1 MRTIKDFLNK
11 IKWDKNL
18 NAEDFIVC
26 YLDNISKEL
35 VELKFKDIL
44 RVEGNF
50 MVILKEDEETFIP
63 LHRIREVRRK
73 EELVWKR

>member
-1 MRTIKDFLNK
+1 MIPIKDFLNK

-18 NAEDFIVC
+18 NAEDFAVY
-26 YLDNISKEL
+26 YLDNISKKL

-50 MVILKEDEETFIP
+50 MVIFKEDEETFIP